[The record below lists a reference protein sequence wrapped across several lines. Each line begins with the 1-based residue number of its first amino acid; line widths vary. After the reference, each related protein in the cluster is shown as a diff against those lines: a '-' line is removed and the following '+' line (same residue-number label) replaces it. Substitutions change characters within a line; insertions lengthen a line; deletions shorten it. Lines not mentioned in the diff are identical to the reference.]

1 MRKHP
6 IVFAAIGALAA
17 AGLVVACDDHPVSRL
32 PNRPSPVAF
41 AGIEISGPDRVA
53 PGQSAQFT
61 AIIRLSDGTRKTAS
75 ADTNVTWTTS
85 DGQLLRVNGSGVATA
100 QQLLGDATVRASVP
114 RGSGGVLQ
122 SAKEITILPD
132 GTFRVVGMI
141 RDKDFPTLPIFGARI
156 DVTPG
161 QVATFSGFDGRYT
174 LYGVPSEAE
183 VRITRAGYASSVQ
196 SLRLTAHTTQD
207 FELVAAG
214 PRNDPPSGPYTLTVD
229 VTGTCSSLPADLQHR
244 RYDANVTR
252 TGRDGMSLTVS
263 LTEPRFRVDNF
274 GQGNK
279 FTGRVDAG
287 GATFELYGYSSYY
300 YYYYPSVA
308 ELLANGSVLEISGRV
323 AMKGSA
329 LGLSGQLI
337 SWGGITNWDSGF
349 PLRARSLG
357 SCSVFSSTS
366 PIIMLTL
373 VPTLVPR

>member
-1 MRKHP
+1 M
-6 IVFAAIGALAA
+6 
-17 AGLVVACDDHPVSRL
+17 
-32 PNRPSPVAF
+32 
-41 AGIEISGPDRVA
+41 
-53 PGQSAQFT
+53 
-61 AIIRLSDGTRKTAS
+61 
-75 ADTNVTWTTS
+75 
-85 DGQLLRVNGSGVATA
+85 
-100 QQLLGDATVRASVP
+100 
-114 RGSGGVLQ
+114 
-122 SAKEITILPD
+122 
-132 GTFRVVGMI
+132 
-141 RDKDFPTLPIFGARI
+141 
-156 DVTPG
+156 
-161 QVATFSGFDGRYT
+161 
-174 LYGVPSEAE
+174 
-183 VRITRAGYASSVQ
+183 
-196 SLRLTAHTTQD
+196 
-207 FELVAAG
+207 
-214 PRNDPPSGPYTLTVD
+214 
-229 VTGTCSSLPADLQHR
+229 
-244 RYDANVTR
+244 
-252 TGRDGMSLTVS
+252 S